1 MTRHRLL
8 PLACALLLPLTACSS
23 NPRPSSASDPAVSTS
38 VATPAASPATSAT
51 PSAAAV
57 PSAITESPSASRPP
71 AQRAASPTS
80 TAAPSLTGSSVVA
93 GPATPAS
100 PSAPASTA
108 PGQYT
113 YTAKGTVTVGAPQ
126 PVDGTA
132 TLTVD
137 PVAGGQQHSVLD
149 GDQGR
154 SEQDVVLRADGRF
167 LASLDLTNPAFSK
180 QFRPDPPVL
189 LLPDPATVGRSW
201 QWRATSTDGKTTA
214 EASNRAVRRETV
226 TVGSEQVAC
235 TVVETTLVL
244 SGDITY
250 RGTTTT
256 WVSDRY
262 RLPVKDRT
270 RGGGTVNGVGFR
282 SDISTALQSTRPA

>member
-8 PLACALLLPLTACSS
+8 PLVSALLLLPLTACGS
-23 NPRPSSASDPAVSTS
+23 NTRTTTASDPVVATSSASAAASTDPAPEGS
-38 VATPAASPATSAT
+38 AASAAG
-51 PSAAAV
+51 PSQGDLA
-57 PSAITESPSASRPP
+57 PTNQPP
-71 AQRAASPTS
+71 PASPTTTGVDAQDGADSPPPTSAALAPATAS
-80 TAAPSLTGSSVVA
+80 TAA
-93 GPATPAS
+93 
-100 PSAPASTA
+100 
-108 PGQYT
+108 GQYT
-113 YTAKGTVTVGAPQ
+113 YTAQGTVTVGTAT

-137 PVAGGQQHSVLD
+137 PVAGGQQHSVLE

-154 SEQDVVLRADGRF
+154 TEQDVVLRGDGRF

-189 LLPDPATVGRSW
+189 LLPEPATVGRSW

-214 EASNRAVRRETV
+214 EASNRILRQETL
-226 TVGSEQVAC
+226 TVNGER
-235 TVVETTLVL
+235 VVCSVIETTLAL

-250 RGTTTT
+250 RGQTTT

-262 RLPVKDRT
+262 RLPVKDRS
-270 RGGGTVNGVGFR
+270 RGQGTVNGVAF
-282 SDISTALQSTRPA
+282 STDIRTALQSTRPA